1 MRQRFLNNAYK
12 PNSSW
17 IYSLHNGLTTSNPRQ
32 FDVDI
37 TSIGRGSN
45 FDEFPRHFRVLFFDV
60 ILMVEKS
67 TSFPHTFFDVISLV
81 EKSMLFPRTLFDA
94 IWMVGKFTLFPR
106 TFIVVISLVENST
119 LFPRTFFDVIT
130 MAKKSML
137 FPRTLFDS
145 ISMIEISTLFL
156 LNFFD
161 VILMGK
167 NSISF
172 LVSFNFKKLTFAR
185 FSLKFSSR
193 SSWFSLVP
201 LKFESFNLH
210 HCKKNCCRLVFL
222 IFTEQLLYRIILGQL
237 YCY

>member
-1 MRQRFLNNAYK
+1 MNLFSTQWAHHVESK
-12 PNSSW
+12 
-17 IYSLHNGLTTSNPRQ
+17 
-32 FDVDI
+32 
-37 TSIGRGSN
+37 SIRRGYYIDRS
-45 FDEFPRHFRVLFFDV
+45 RVKFRR
-60 ILMVEKS
+60 IS
-67 TSFPHTFFDVISLV
+67 TSFSRTFF
-81 EKSMLFPRTLFDA
+81 RCNFDGRK
-94 IWMVGKFTLFPR
+94 IH
-106 TFIVVISLVENST
+106 VVSTYFFRRNFAGRKIHVVSTYSFRCNLDGRKIHVVSTYFYRCNFAGRKST

-137 FPRTLFDS
+137 FPRTLFDA
-145 ISMIEISTLFL
+145 ISMVEISTLFL

-161 VILMGK
+161 VILKGK

-172 LVSFNFKKLTFAR
+172 LVSFKFKQLTFAR